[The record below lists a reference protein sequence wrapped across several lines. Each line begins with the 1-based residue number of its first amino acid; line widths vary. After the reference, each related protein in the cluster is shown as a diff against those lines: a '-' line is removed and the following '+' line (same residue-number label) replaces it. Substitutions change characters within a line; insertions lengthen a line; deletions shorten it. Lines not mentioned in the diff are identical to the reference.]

1 VEVGTPCAFEAAE
14 RVVVVVSILLYLIGR
29 VVDDGAG
36 SAVDVLRGGDLRGWR
51 LVDAGDAALHTGI
64 I

>member
-14 RVVVVVSILLYLIGR
+14 RVVVVVSILYLIGR

-36 SAVDVLRGGDLRGWR
+36 SAVDVLQGGDLRGWR